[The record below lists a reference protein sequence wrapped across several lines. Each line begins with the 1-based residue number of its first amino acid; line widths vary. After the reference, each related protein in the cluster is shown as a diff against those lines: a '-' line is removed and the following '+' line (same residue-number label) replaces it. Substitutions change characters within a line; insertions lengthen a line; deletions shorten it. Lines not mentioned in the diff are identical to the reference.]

1 MAGYDRRVLFCDFNI
16 FDTIRNFKDVSNEPV
31 KLPSVLDLPGFYN
44 FVNKIYESG
53 KAILVGRGKRA
64 QIHLQDLEET
74 KTAYHFLLNVTTANG
89 NHHTSRDIAT
99 GLRDERTYKD
109 TEGPERSCHIVVI
122 KPIESDKKP
131 LVLVEKVEG
140 ISLFKVGQFFNT
152 ILRNGARDYA
162 EDFTREHPLK
172 ETNDLG
178 EVKKVRHTPKIT
190 LHGHISETL
199 FKDIDNGVVSGLELI
214 SDGPEIAGIDGK
226 EIPENFDSWRVKL
239 DKSPMANGSK
249 NYIAQLMRQGKA
261 FKMDRL
267 RVSFKSSSDVSHT
280 KYFSIDDS
288 PLDDRDMYVLSKGFT
303 LDFRPKDSY
312 TECHQKILVA
322 MTGLAGK

>member
-16 FDTIRNFKDVSNEPV
+16 FDTVRNFKDTSNEPV
-31 KLPSVLDLPGFYN
+31 KLPSVLDLSGFYN

-53 KAILVGRGKRA
+53 KAILVARGKRA
-64 QIHLQDLEET
+64 QIHLQDLQET
-74 KTAYHFLLNVTTANG
+74 NFAYHFLLNVTTANG
-89 NHHTSRDIAT
+89 NHHTSRDIET
-99 GLRDERTYKD
+99 GIRDEKTYKD
-109 TEGPERSCHIVVI
+109 TEGPEKSCHIVVLKTKDI
-122 KPIESDKKP
+122 DQKP

-140 ISLFKVGQFFNT
+140 VSLFKVGQFFNT
-152 ILRNGARDYA
+152 ILRTGAKDFA
-162 EDFTREHPLK
+162 ADFTKDHPLK
-172 ETNDLG
+172 ETNDRG

-199 FKDIDNGVVSGLELI
+199 FRDIDNGVVSGLELI

-239 DKSPMANGSK
+239 DKSPMTNGSK

-267 RVSFKSSSDVSHT
+267 RVSFKDSSDVSHV
-280 KYFSIDDS
+280 KHFSIDDS

-303 LDFRPKDSY
+303 LGFRPRDSY
-312 TECHQKILVA
+312 TQCHQKILVA
-322 MTGLAGK
+322 MIELASK